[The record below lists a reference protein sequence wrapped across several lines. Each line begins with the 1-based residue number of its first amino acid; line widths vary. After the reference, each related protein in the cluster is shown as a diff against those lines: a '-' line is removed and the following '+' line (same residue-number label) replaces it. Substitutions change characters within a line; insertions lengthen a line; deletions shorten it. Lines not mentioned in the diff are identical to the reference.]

1 MNWLQKEYDFE
12 AGAILNFNKP
22 EGKTSFWLV
31 KKVRKIVKTKVGH
44 AGTLD
49 PFAEG
54 VLLICTGQAT
64 KQVSKLM
71 NLPKEYIGEIE
82 LGVQTDTDDRT
93 GQIISQ
99 QDVPNLN
106 QQNFEKVCK
115 SFIGDIY
122 QIPPMFSAKKIG
134 GKRLY
139 HIARNGRVIEREP
152 KLVHI
157 DNIQLLS
164 VKIPITRIKVTCSK
178 GTYIRALARDIGQKI
193 GCGGHLKSLVRTK
206 VGAYKVQDSFTLS
219 QFEEIIT
226 VV

>member
-206 VGAYKVQDSFTLS
+206 VGAYKVQDSLTLS